1 MCIRDRNLLRPQ
13 HRALKRKDLNGHV
26 GCCQQDLLFVLYAIH
41 VFLNRRSGNHQE
53 GLLEPGDQRLFCS
66 KRHGIVQLVLF
77 GLAAMYA
84 RCVAA
89 NIGLIHLNGTGQAV
103 AVREPSASRP
113 HCLRTGGRP
122 EGSAGICPFGDDT
135 TCGARIPPGVRIRP
149 PMLAQAPLPF
159 HPPCAPPRRQPGGG
173 PRAQP
178 LYFSRRNRL
187 LILPTLV
194 LSMASTRSTLSGTPY
209 FEITPLSAYPLTKVR
224 IASASAGASSWTP
237 ALRTTSAMGR
247 SPHFSSATPITAT
260 SLTEGCW
267 LTMSSSSSEEI
278 HSPPVLMTSLIRSE
292 ICTYPS
298 SSMLATSPV
307 WRYSPAQSATELR
320 ASLR

>member
-1 MCIRDRNLLRPQ
+1 MRFMNLYGNGYDRL
-13 HRALKRKDLNGHV
+13 
-26 GCCQQDLLFVLYAIH
+26 
-41 VFLNRRSGNHQE
+41 
-53 GLLEPGDQRLFCS
+53 
-66 KRHGIVQLVLF
+66 LF
-77 GLAAMYA
+77 GL
-84 RCVAA
+84 AA

-159 HPPCAPPRRQPGGG
+159 RPPCAPPRRQPGGD

-187 LILPTLV
+187 LTLPTLV
-194 LSMASTRSTLSGTPY
+194 LSMASTKSTLSGTPY

-224 IASASAGASSWTP
+224 IASAPAWAP

-260 SLTEGCW
+260 SCL
-267 LTMSSSSSEEI
+267 
-278 HSPPVLMTSLIRSE
+278 
-292 ICTYPS
+292 
-298 SSMLATSPV
+298 
-307 WRYSPAQSATELR
+307 
-320 ASLR
+320 